1 MKVNNP
7 EVKDD
12 LCRRLRK
19 IEGQVRGIQKMVDEG
34 RDCRDILQQLAAAR
48 SAIQSASLAFIQ
60 QVASDCAFSLDAS
73 DPSARQGLIG
83 DLVELLGK
91 VSS

>member
-1 MKVNNP
+1 MKVTNP
-7 EVKDD
+7 QVTEE
-12 LCRRLRK
+12 LTRRLRK

-34 RDCRDILQQLAAAR
+34 RDCRDVLQQLVATRA
-48 SAIQSASLAFIQ
+48 AIQSASLTFIQ
-60 QVASDCAFSLDAS
+60 QVASDCAFNLDAS
-73 DPSARQGLIG
+73 DPSTRMSLIG